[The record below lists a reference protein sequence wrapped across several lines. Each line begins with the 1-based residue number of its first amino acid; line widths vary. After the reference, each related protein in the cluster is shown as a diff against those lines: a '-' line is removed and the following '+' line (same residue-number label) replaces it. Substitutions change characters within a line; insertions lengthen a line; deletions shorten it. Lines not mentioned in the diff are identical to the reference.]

1 MDAAKKLKPCPFCG
15 GEARVVAADG
25 FHEYWSVR
33 CFGEDEQC
41 TAEIGFHN
49 TEEDVVAA
57 WNRRAP
63 SPDMR
68 EAVEARYQARVH
80 DWMMACFNNEIA
92 FSVQERNHRFLEEAL
107 ELVQSQGCTK
117 HEALQLVDYVY
128 SRDAGDPPQE
138 VGGVIV
144 CLAALCT
151 ASCIDMDAAGETELA
166 RIWTKVDKIRA
177 KHAAKPQFSPLPGDA
192 ALRSLTGAKP

>member
-1 MDAAKKLKPCPFCG
+1 MSEKLEACPFCS
-15 GEARVVAADG
+15 GEASAPYGRNYRRAISCKNCDACVYADT
-25 FHEYWSVR
+25 
-33 CFGEDEQC
+33 D
-41 TAEIGFHN
+41 AKAI
-49 TEEDVVAA
+49 AA
-57 WNRRAP
+57 WNRRAK
-63 SPDMR
+63 PDMR

-80 DWMMACFNNEIA
+80 DWMMACFNDEIA

-128 SRDAGDPPQE
+128 GRDVGDPPQE

-151 ASCIDMDAAGETELA
+151 ASGIDMAAAGETELA
-166 RIWTKVDKIRA
+166 RIWTKVEKIRA
-177 KHAAKPQFSPLPGDA
+177 KHAAKPQFSPLPGDV
-192 ALRSLTGAKP
+192 LPLTGAKP